1 MKFEN
6 TQVFNFEGALRG
18 MRNPKDSWDKNDS
31 RYDKNYNYI
40 IGKNDLKL
48 AQVLI
53 NAGKEH
59 RKFLRQIMICVDITA
74 PLYWYKEFDTYKIG
88 TTANSC
94 STMHKIMSKPFTID
108 MFAVNHIRGYKKEV
122 EQFVP
127 QYDLSEE
134 IWSECPLNNS
144 YLVSNLGRV
153 KRLQYITTHNRVWK
167 ERILTNTLTKDGYLK
182 VGMKVDNDQKD
193 VRVHRLVTMTFVPNP
208 NNLPEVNH
216 KDGNKLNNHVDNL
229 EWATS
234 SQNQQHA
241 VENNLQPIHVN
252 TYKGKFTEEQ
262 RNAIINEYNNTDVSI
277 RKLAEKYNV
286 YHSTISSIINNKYS
300 YENHQNEF
308 EEFKKTI
315 KELNDLRDE
324 YLETKDKEVW
334 YTLIQKLPSSWLQ
347 KRTVT
352 MNYENIYEIV
362 RQRSVHRLKEW
373 SKDTMEWIESLPYFN
388 ELCLKK
394 GE

>member
-59 RKFLRQIMICVDITA
+59 RKFLRQIMVCVDITA
-74 PLYWYKEFDTYKIG
+74 PRYWWSEFDTYKVG

-94 STMHKIMSKPFTID
+94 STMHKLDAYPITID
-108 MFAVNHIRGYKKEV
+108 MFEIDEIFD
-122 EQFVP
+122 E
-127 QYDLSEE
+127 YDS
-134 IWSECPLNNS
+134 I
-144 YLVSNLGRV
+144 Y
-153 KRLQYITTHNRVWK
+153 
-167 ERILTNTLTKDGYLK
+167 NTID
-182 VGMKVDNDQKD
+182 M
-193 VRVHRLVTMTFVPNP
+193 
-208 NNLPEVNH
+208 
-216 KDGNKLNNHVDNL
+216 L
-229 EWATS
+229 EG
-234 SQNQQHA
+234 
-241 VENNLQPIHVN
+241 L
-252 TYKGKFTEEQ
+252 
-262 RNAIINEYNNTDVSI
+262 
-277 RKLAEKYNV
+277 RKLTTANSCSTMHKLDAYPITIDMFEIDEIFDEYDSINSTIDMLEGLRKKYN
-286 YHSTISSIINNKYS
+286 
-300 YENHQNEF
+300 
-308 EEFKKTI
+308 
-315 KELNDLRDE
+315 
-324 YLETKDKEVW
+324 ETKDIRYLRAMK
-334 YTLIQKLPSSWLQ
+334 QRLPESFLQ

-373 SKDTMEWIESLPYFN
+373 SKDTMGWIKSLPYFN
-388 ELCLKK
+388 ELCLNSLKK